1 MKTIFM
7 LFISAVF
14 VVYSIYQ
21 FMNRLEAKKNIV
33 KQLLFI
39 VLGMTLILMTLIDID
54 KKEKQE
60 EHDRELMARIEYI
73 AKKLK
78 ISNDGA
84 KLVYEDIN
92 KPETVALAN
101 NIDRQIYLFYE
112 KKLENKN
119 VYSKDTVFD
128 GDDVSLREDIHHFNK
143 SNYYGYQIQSPKEIS
158 LYYNNIIKL
167 DKDSWK
173 YCPNK
178 INVKLDNDK
187 NVIVTNNEAI
197 IENGECRIQADKEE
211 LVYTTKTTE
220 NITAVFYKIVENK
233 NRSVF

>member
-1 MKTIFM
+1 MKIIIM
-7 LFISAVF
+7 LFISALF
-14 VVYSIYQ
+14 LAYSLYQ
-21 FMNRLEAKKNIV
+21 LISRFEAGKNIV
-33 KQLLFI
+33 KQLFLI
-39 VLGMTLILMTLIDID
+39 TLGVIFILMTLIDLD

-60 EHDRELMARIEYI
+60 ERDRELMERIEYI
-73 AKKLK
+73 AKTLK
-78 ISNDGA
+78 ISNNEA
-84 KLVYEDIN
+84 KLVYEDKN

-101 NIDRQIYLFYE
+101 NINRQIHLFYE

-128 GDDVSLREDIHHFNK
+128 GDDVSLREDIRHFNK
-143 SNYYGYQIQSPKEIS
+143 SYYYGYKIQSPKEIS
-158 LYYNNIIKL
+158 LYYNNITKL

-173 YCPNK
+173 YCINK
-178 INVKLDNDK
+178 INVKLENDK